1 MCGYIVR
8 IGIDARSFV
17 WDKGKITGIGHYIY
31 ETMKVWMRECKED
44 EFFLL
49 SHRELP
55 LDIQMP
61 DNWHAVSDRGIFRIG
76 RIWERTRLPYYIRK
90 FKLDVFWGSYYSLP
104 MKVKQTKYFVSIYD
118 LALWKYPSVG
128 ETSNVAYLQMRTG
141 RACKRADAVLTISQA
156 TAEDIAD
163 IYHVKRERIA
173 VCYCG
178 GAADRADI
186 NREIAMDSI
195 HPALAFEQEYI
206 LFVSTIEPRKNV
218 LSIIHAFER
227 YKEKTGSFVRL
238 VLAGKRGWNCDDVY
252 WAVDHSQYKED
263 IIMPG
268 YITCDEKMY
277 LYQHAKMFV
286 FPSLYE
292 GFGIPVLEAMEYGL
306 PVITSRIS
314 SLPEVGGDAVLY
326 IDDPGDVDALAGQ
339 MEKVCNMS
347 AEEVERLRNKMRM
360 QVEKF
365 SWENCADDIMNVF
378 QGNLDNN
385 YGDDDKIKAN
395 DPGRIKI

>member
-1 MCGYIVR
+1 MVISVR

-31 ETMKVWMRECKED
+31 ETMRVWMREYKED

-49 SHRELP
+49 SHREIP

-76 RIWERTRLPYYIRK
+76 RIWERTRLPYYIGK
-90 FKLDVFWGSYYSLP
+90 LELDVFWGPYYSLP
-104 MKVKQTKYFVSIYD
+104 MKVKYTKYFVSIYD

-128 ETSNVAYLQMRTG
+128 EAANVAYLRMRTG

-156 TAEDIAD
+156 TAKDIAD

-178 GAADRADI
+178 GAADRGDANADI
-186 NREIAMDSI
+186 NRKITVDSI
-195 HPALAFEQEYI
+195 HPTLVIEQEYI
-206 LFVSTIEPRKNV
+206 LFISTIEPRKNV
-218 LSIIHAFER
+218 MSIIRAFEI
-227 YKEKTGSFVRL
+227 YKEKTGSSIRL
-238 VLAGKRGWNCDDVY
+238 VLAGKRGWNCDDVFF
-252 WAVDHSQYKED
+252 AVEHSQYKED

-268 YITCDEKMY
+268 YITDNEKTY

-326 IDDPGDVDALAGQ
+326 IDDPKDACALAGQ
-339 MEKVCNMS
+339 IEKVCNMS
-347 AEEVERLRNKMRM
+347 VEEVERLKDKMQK
-360 QVEKF
+360 QVKKF
-365 SWENCADDIMNVF
+365 SWKNCADNIMSVF
-378 QGNLDNN
+378 QGKL
-385 YGDDDKIKAN
+385 
-395 DPGRIKI
+395 

>member
-1 MCGYIVR
+1 MYGYIVR

-31 ETMKVWMRECKED
+31 ETMRVWMRECKED

-49 SHRELP
+49 SHREIP

-90 FKLDVFWGSYYSLP
+90 LELDVFWGPYYSLP
-104 MKVKQTKYFVSIYD
+104 MKVKHTKYFVSVYD

-128 ETSNVAYLQMRTG
+128 EASNVAYLRMRTG
-141 RACKRADAVLTISQA
+141 RSCKRADAILTISQA
-156 TAEDIAD
+156 TAEDIVD

-178 GAADRADI
+178 GAADWVDI
-186 NREIAMDSI
+186 NTVINRKIAVDSI
-195 HPALAFEQEYI
+195 HPALVFEQEYI

-218 LSIIHAFER
+218 LSIIHAFEI
-227 YKEKTGSFVRL
+227 YKERTGSSVRL
-238 VLAGKRGWNCDDVY
+238 VLAGKRGWNCDDVFL
-252 WAVDHSQYKED
+252 AVDHSRYKED

-268 YITCDEKMY
+268 YITSDEKTH

-326 IDDPGDVDALAGQ
+326 IDDPKDVSALAGQ
-339 MEKVCNMS
+339 IEKVCNMS
-347 AEEVERLRNKMRM
+347 AEEVEILRNKMRM
-360 QVEKF
+360 QVKKF
-365 SWENCADDIMNVF
+365 SWKNCADDIMNVF
-378 QGNLDNN
+378 QR
-385 YGDDDKIKAN
+385 KS
-395 DPGRIKI
+395 

>member
-1 MCGYIVR
+1 MYGYIVR

-17 WDKGKITGIGHYIY
+17 WDKGKITGIGHYIL

-49 SHRELP
+49 AHREIP

-61 DNWHAVSDRGIFRIG
+61 DNWHAVSDGGIFRIG
-76 RIWERTRLPYYIRK
+76 RIWERTRLPYYIRELG
-90 FKLDVFWGSYYSLP
+90 LDVFWGPYYSLP
-104 MKVKQTKYFVSIYD
+104 KKVKQTKYFVTVHD

-128 ETSNVAYLQMRTG
+128 EASNVAYLRMRTG
-141 RACKRADAVLTISQA
+141 RACKRADAVLTVSQA
-156 TAEDIAD
+156 AAEDIVD
-163 IYHVKRERIA
+163 IYHVERERIA
-173 VCYCG
+173 VCCCG
-178 GAADRADI
+178 GAADRTDINADI
-186 NREIAMDSI
+186 NRKIAVGSI
-195 HPALAFEQEYI
+195 HPALMFEQEYI

-218 LSIIHAFER
+218 LSIIHAFEI
-227 YKEKTGSFVRL
+227 YKEKTGSSVRL
-238 VLAGKRGWNCDDVY
+238 VLAGKRGWNCDDVFL
-252 WAVDHSQYKED
+252 AANQSQYKED

-268 YITCDEKMY
+268 YITGDEKTY

-306 PVITSRIS
+306 PVVTSRIS
-314 SLPEVGGDAVLY
+314 SLPEVGGDAAFY
-326 IDDPGDVDALAGQ
+326 IDDPKDVCALAGQ

-347 AEEVERLRNKMRM
+347 AEEVGSLRDKMRM

-365 SWENCADDIMNVF
+365 SWKKCADEIMGVF
-378 QGNLDNN
+378 RG
-385 YGDDDKIKAN
+385 KS
-395 DPGRIKI
+395 

>member
-1 MCGYIVR
+1 MYGYIVR

-17 WDKGKITGIGHYIY
+17 WDKGKITGIGHYIL
-31 ETMKVWMRECKED
+31 ETMRVWMREYKED

-49 SHRELP
+49 SHREIP

-76 RIWERTRLPYYIRK
+76 RIWEKTRLPYYIRK
-90 FKLDVFWGSYYSLP
+90 LGLDVFWGPYYSLP
-104 MKVKQTKYFVSIYD
+104 MKVKKTKYFVSIYD

-128 ETSNVAYLQMRTG
+128 EASNVAYLRMRTG
-141 RACKRADAVLTISQA
+141 RAFKRADAVLTISQA
-156 TAEDIAD
+156 TAEDISD
-163 IYHVKRERIA
+163 IYHVEKERIA
-173 VCYCG
+173 VCCCG
-178 GAADRADI
+178 GVADRADLNADI
-186 NREIAMDSI
+186 NKEIASGI
-195 HPALAFEQEYI
+195 INPALVFEQDYI

-218 LSIIHAFER
+218 LSIIHAFEI
-227 YKEKTGSFVRL
+227 YKEKTGSTIRL
-238 VLAGKRGWNCDDVY
+238 VLAGKRGWNCDDVFGAADNSKY
-252 WAVDHSQYKED
+252 RED

-268 YITCDEKMY
+268 YITGEEKTY

-326 IDDPGDVDALAGQ
+326 IDDPKDACALAGQ
-339 MEKVCNMS
+339 MERVCNMS
-347 AEEVERLRNKMRM
+347 EEEVGRLRNKMRM
-360 QVEKF
+360 QVGKF
-365 SWENCADDIMNVF
+365 SWKNCADDIMRVF
-378 QGNLDNN
+378 QG
-385 YGDDDKIKAN
+385 KS
-395 DPGRIKI
+395 